1 MAYRKIPMSR
11 NRLMAAYWVDGQKM
25 PLRMVALSIGVSH
38 NTVRNWLIKF
48 GLYESQVPNRGKCNK
63 ITQRY

>member
-1 MAYRKIPMSR
+1 
-11 NRLMAAYWVDGQKM
+11 MAAYWVDGQKM